1 MLLLYTCRPSP
12 LGLINRQHPSQKCAI
27 TNAYNQEAPS
37 VPLTPGKEEELE
49 PTAKPNTAED
59 SQGVP
64 SSSHTPEKDGEPD
77 SITKPETE
85 GPQEASSDLHTP
97 LKEEELTPT
106 TTPGDKGPDEWV
118 VLQQKVAEGD
128 HQVIDK
134 GVY

>member
-1 MLLLYTCRPSP
+1 MVSFCRP
-12 LGLINRQHPSQKCAI
+12 GQK
-27 TNAYNQEAPS
+27 APS
-37 VPLTPGKEEELE
+37 VPHTPGKEEELE

-85 GPQEASSDLHTP
+85 GPQEASSDSPTP
-97 LKEEELTPT
+97 GKEEELTT
-106 TTPGDKGPDEWV
+106 SATLGDKGPDEWV
-118 VLQQKVAEGD
+118 VLQQKDTEGH

-134 GVY
+134 GV